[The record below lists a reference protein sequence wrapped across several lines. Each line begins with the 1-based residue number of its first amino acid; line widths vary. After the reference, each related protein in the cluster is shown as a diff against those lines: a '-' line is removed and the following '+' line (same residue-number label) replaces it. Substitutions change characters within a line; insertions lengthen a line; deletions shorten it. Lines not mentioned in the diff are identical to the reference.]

1 MREEGPWCDGRR
13 KSGAVLAMVRASRGA
28 VKAAPLAAAL
38 VVALLLAGCGDL
50 ASSPAAGTFTPR
62 TPGVLTVVTTDIPS
76 PGFWEGTPA
85 HVTGGLEYELAR
97 DLADR
102 FGLKSVRVI
111 TEQFHRIVNGQLDGA
126 DLALDLITPT
136 AQRSKSLSFST
147 PYLDAA
153 PTVVVQNGTSV
164 PDLETAQ
171 GLRWGAV
178 RETTFIGIINSEIA
192 PSQPVRIYD
201 NTSEELSALEAGKID
216 AVLLDLPLAVVTA
229 ERSGGRL
236 AAVAQLPGS
245 EMIAAAMPKGSSNE
259 QAVNSA
265 MRAFADDGT
274 MNQLVHTWVGSGA
287 DDAEKSLPLIQT
299 NRVT

>member
-1 MREEGPWCDGRR
+1 MR
-13 KSGAVLAMVRASRGA
+13 LAWVAMG
-28 VKAAPLAAAL
+28 L
-38 VVALLLAGCGDL
+38 VVALSLAACGDL
-50 ASSPAAGTFTPR
+50 SSSPAAGTFKPR

-111 TEQFHRIVNGQLDGA
+111 TEHFHRIVNGQLDGA

-136 AQRSKSLSFST
+136 AQRSRSLSFST
-147 PYLDAA
+147 PYLDAV
-153 PTVVVQNGTSV
+153 PTVVVQNGASV

-178 RETTFIGIINSEIA
+178 RETTFVGIINSEIA
-192 PSQPVRIYD
+192 PNEPVRIYD
-201 NTSEELSALEAGKID
+201 NTSEELAALEARKID
-216 AVLLDLPLAVVTA
+216 AVLLDLPLAVETA

-245 EMIAAAMPKGSSNE
+245 EMIAAAMPKGSSNQ

-274 MNQLVHTWVGSGA
+274 MNHLVHMWVGSAA

>member
-1 MREEGPWCDGRR
+1 MRGHVSAR
-13 KSGAVLAMVRASRGA
+13 VAMGF
-28 VKAAPLAAAL
+28 LAAL
-38 VVALLLAGCGDL
+38 VLSGCGDL
-50 ASSPAAGTFTPR
+50 SSSPAAGTFKPR
-62 TPGVLTVVTTDIPS
+62 TPGVLTVVTTDIPT
-76 PGFWEGTPA
+76 PGFWEGTA
-85 HVTGGLEYELAR
+85 THLTGGLEYELAR

-111 TEQFHRIVNGQLDGA
+111 TEHFHRIVAGQLDGA

-136 AQRSKSLSFST
+136 SQRSKSLSFSA

-153 PTVVVQNGTSV
+153 PTVVAQNGASV
-164 PDLETAQ
+164 PDLESAQ

-178 RETTFIGIINSEIA
+178 RETTFIGIINREIA
-192 PSQPVRIYD
+192 PNDPVRIYD
-201 NTSEELSALEAGKID
+201 NTSQMLAALEANRID

-259 QAVNSA
+259 QAVDSA
-265 MRAFADDGT
+265 MEAFVNDGT
-274 MNQLVHTWVGSGA
+274 MNDLVHVWVGSAA

-299 NRVT
+299 NRM